1 MQMELTGEL
10 DALRLKMAQRIDS
23 RAGNKAVRKNLAAV
37 LALLTA
43 AADRAEE
50 AGL

>member
-1 MQMELTGEL
+1 MELQITGEL
-10 DALRLKMAQRIDS
+10 DALRLKLAERLDS
-23 RAGNKAVRKNLAAV
+23 GTDSEAVRDDLAAV
-37 LALLTA
+37 LVLLTA